1 MIVGNQLAT
10 VVPKLFTRLVKP
22 VVKSAGIDNVQ
33 EPSMIIWTILNKRH
47 IEMQAFIITWSN
59 ISFSFSNMNNST

>member
-47 IEMQAFIITWSN
+47 IEMQAFIIT
-59 ISFSFSNMNNST
+59 